1 MPIKFNAICPKKI
14 IIEKDVWIASGV
26 RILGGNII
34 RERNIIGAGAVLTKI
49 LNQIVYTLV
58 YPLKE

>member
-26 RILGGNII
+26 RILEVISL
-34 RERNIIGAGAVLTKI
+34 EKEI
-49 LNQIVYTLV
+49 LLELV
-58 YPLKE
+58 QF

>member
-34 RERNIIGAGAVLTKI
+34 RERNIIGAGAVLTKK
-49 LNQIVYTLV
+49 Y
-58 YPLKE
+58 